1 MQLHNHFV
9 QLKKELVRLQ
19 ENMQLSETQVQW
31 PSSHC
36 SGRGRESPE
45 IPRISTAQE
54 AQNFKTQIQNPSFES
69 STTSSSLPSLFPSEF
84 SHVRNP

>member
-19 ENMQLSETQVQW
+19 ENMQLSETQVHW

-36 SGRGRESPE
+36 SGRESPE
-45 IPRISTAQE
+45 IPGISTAKE
-54 AQNFKTQIQNPSFES
+54 AQNFKPPIQNSSFES
-69 STTSSSLPSLFPSEF
+69 SSTSSSLPSLFPSEF
-84 SHVRNP
+84 SQVKNS